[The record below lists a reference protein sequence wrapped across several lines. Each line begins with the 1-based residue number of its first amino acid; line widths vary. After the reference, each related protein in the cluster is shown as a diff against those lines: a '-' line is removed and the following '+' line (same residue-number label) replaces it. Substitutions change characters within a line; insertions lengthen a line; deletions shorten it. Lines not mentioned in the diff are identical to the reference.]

1 MAEYRRIITTLME
14 KTFIGAFFSEWYLRV
29 FEMSTVAAFLAR
41 FRRQIQVDKP
51 KVRREFEQ
59 REIFIFDFISGRR
72 VVPD

>member
-1 MAEYRRIITTLME
+1 ME